1 MRAFEGFMEEGHPDV
16 AGKVVVVAIK
26 ATSKEVSKAA
36 LVWALTHV
44 VQPGDH
50 IKLLVVIPSHQSS
63 MWVRGF
69 SRLTSDCAIGHLR
82 THSGTFSDRKDDIV
96 HSCSQMVHQLH
107 GAYDSLKIK
116 VRIKVLSGLVRGMV
130 ATEAKKAQSNWVIL
144 DKNLKDERKN
154 CLEELQ
160 CNVVLM
166 KKYHPKVLRL
176 NLMESPKMNTREA
189 WISSHELDVSQKC
202 LKSYFDE
209 PIMFTAP
216 DVTPDSTP
224 DVESP
229 FTVTDIGT
237 SSISSSDVGS
247 SSLFSGICGSL
258 RNDSRTAVDRGRN
271 MSGSEYDSE
280 SEKQTPSVSY
290 FQRCM
295 VDIMSSRRKFQQHAM
310 EESQNAHHRPP
321 APTRQG
327 LVKKMST
334 LSVEPSHDVAHRST
348 DISSSRNIRNTVSL
362 SRKAPLGP
370 PPLCSMCQHKA
381 PAFGNPPRWFTYAEL
396 EVATSGF
403 AQTNFLAEGGF
414 GSVHRGILSD
424 GQVVAVKQYKLAST
438 QGDREFCSEVEVLS
452 CAQHRNVVMLIG
464 FCVEGGRRLL
474 VYEYICNGS
483 LDSHLYGRNRE
494 PLQWSARQKIAV
506 GAARGLRYLHEECRV
521 GCIVH
526 RDIRPNNILLTHDFE
541 PLVGDFGLARWQPDG
556 DLAVETRILG
566 RFGYLAPEY
575 AQSGQITE
583 KADTYSFGVVL
594 LELVT
599 GRKAIDLNRPKGQ
612 QCLTEWARNLL
623 RKNAI
628 SELVDPCLRNCY
640 SDEEV
645 HRMLQ
650 CASLCIKRD
659 PYVRPRMS
667 QVLRVLE
674 GDIVL

>member
-1 MRAFEGFMEEGHPDV
+1 MEKSHLDV

-26 ATSKEVSKAA
+26 ATSKEVSKTA

-44 VQPGDH
+44 AQPGDH
-50 IKLLVVIPSHQSS
+50 IKLLVVIPSHHSS
-63 MWVRGF
+63 KWLRGF
-69 SRLTSDCAIGHLR
+69 SRFTSDCAIGHLR
-82 THSGTFSDRKDDIV
+82 TPSETLSDQKDDIV

-107 GAYDSLKIK
+107 GAYEPLKIK
-116 VRIKVLSGLVRGMV
+116 VRIKALSGLARGIV
-130 ATEAKKAQSNWVIL
+130 ATEAKKVQSNWVIL
-144 DKNLKDERKN
+144 DKHLKDERKN

-166 KKYHPKVLRL
+166 KKSQPKVLRL
-176 NLMESPKMNTREA
+176 NLMESPKINTTREA

-209 PIMFTAP
+209 SAAFRGP
-216 DVTPDSTP
+216 DMTPVSTP

-229 FTVTDIGT
+229 LTVTDVGT

-247 SSLFSGICGSL
+247 SSLFSGFCGSL
-258 RNDSRTAVDRGRN
+258 RNESRTAAEGGRN
-271 MSGSEYDSE
+271 LSGSECDSE
-280 SEKQTPSVSY
+280 NEKQTPSVSY

-295 VDIMSSRRKFQQHAM
+295 VDIVSSRRKIQQHVM
-310 EESQNAHHRPP
+310 EESQNVHHRPP
-321 APTRQG
+321 ASTRQG

-334 LSVEPSHDVAHRST
+334 LSQDPNTDAVSRST
-348 DISSSRNIRNTVSL
+348 NVSSSRNIRNTVSL

-381 PAFGNPPRWFTYAEL
+381 PAFGNPPRWFTYGEL

-403 AQTNFLAEGGF
+403 AQTNFLAEGGY
-414 GSVHRGILSD
+414 GSVHRGILPD

-438 QGDREFCSEVEVLS
+438 QGDQEFCSEVEVLS

-483 LDSHLYGRNRE
+483 LDSHLYGRNRD
-494 PLQWSARQKIAV
+494 PLKWSARQKIAV

-612 QCLTEWARNLL
+612 QCLTEWARKLL

-628 SELVDPCLRNCY
+628 SELVDPCLMNCY

-645 HRMLQ
+645 HRMLR
-650 CASLCIKRD
+650 CASLCIKHD
-659 PYVRPRMS
+659 PYIRPRMS

>member
-1 MRAFEGFMEEGHPDV
+1 MEKSHLDV

-26 ATSKEVSKAA
+26 ATSKEVSKTA

-44 VQPGDH
+44 AQPGDH
-50 IKLLVVIPSHQSS
+50 IKLLVVIPSHHSS
-63 MWVRGF
+63 KWLRGF
-69 SRLTSDCAIGHLR
+69 SRFTSDCAIGHLR
-82 THSGTFSDRKDDIV
+82 TPSETLSDQKDDIV

-107 GAYDSLKIK
+107 GAYEPLKIK
-116 VRIKVLSGLVRGMV
+116 VRIKALSGLARGIV
-130 ATEAKKAQSNWVIL
+130 ATEAKKVQSNWVIL
-144 DKNLKDERKN
+144 DKHLKDERKN

-166 KKYHPKVLRL
+166 KKSQPKVLRL
-176 NLMESPKMNTREA
+176 NLMESPKINTTREA

-209 PIMFTAP
+209 SAAFRGP
-216 DVTPDSTP
+216 DMTPVSTP

-229 FTVTDIGT
+229 LTVTDVGT

-247 SSLFSGICGSL
+247 SSLFSGFCGSL
-258 RNDSRTAVDRGRN
+258 RNESRTAAEGGRN
-271 MSGSEYDSE
+271 LSGSECDSE
-280 SEKQTPSVSY
+280 NEKQTPSVSY

-295 VDIMSSRRKFQQHAM
+295 VDIVSSRRKIQQHVM
-310 EESQNAHHRPP
+310 EESQNVHHRPP
-321 APTRQG
+321 ASTRQG

-334 LSVEPSHDVAHRST
+334 LSQDPNTDAVSRST
-348 DISSSRNIRNTVSL
+348 NVSSSRNIRNTVSL

-381 PAFGNPPRWFTYAEL
+381 PAFGNPPRWFTYGEL

-403 AQTNFLAEGGF
+403 AQTNFLAEGGY
-414 GSVHRGILSD
+414 GSVHRGILPD

-438 QGDREFCSEVEVLS
+438 QGDQEFCSEVE
-452 CAQHRNVVMLIG
+452 
-464 FCVEGGRRLL
+464 
-474 VYEYICNGS
+474 
-483 LDSHLYGRNRE
+483 
-494 PLQWSARQKIAV
+494 
-506 GAARGLRYLHEECRV
+506 
-521 GCIVH
+521 
-526 RDIRPNNILLTHDFE
+526 
-541 PLVGDFGLARWQPDG
+541 VGDFGLARWQPDG

-612 QCLTEWARNLL
+612 QCLTEWARKLL

-628 SELVDPCLRNCY
+628 SELVDPCLMNCY

-645 HRMLQ
+645 HRMLR
-650 CASLCIKRD
+650 CASLCIKHD
-659 PYVRPRMS
+659 PYIRPRMS

>member
-1 MRAFEGFMEEGHPDV
+1 MN
-16 AGKVVVVAIK
+16 
-26 ATSKEVSKAA
+26 
-36 LVWALTHV
+36 L
-44 VQPGDH
+44 
-50 IKLLVVIPSHQSS
+50 
-63 MWVRGF
+63 
-69 SRLTSDCAIGHLR
+69 
-82 THSGTFSDRKDDIV
+82 
-96 HSCSQMVHQLH
+96 
-107 GAYDSLKIK
+107 DSLFCNFKAFLSLFFCLPFPHSWFFTIM
-116 VRIKVLSGLVRGMV
+116 VR
-130 ATEAKKAQSNWVIL
+130 
-144 DKNLKDERKN
+144 NLKDERKN

-166 KKYHPKVLRL
+166 KKSQPKVLRL
-176 NLMESPKMNTREA
+176 NLMESPKMNAREA

-209 PIMFTAP
+209 SIMFRAP

-258 RNDSRTAVDRGRN
+258 RNDSRTAVDGGRN

-334 LSVEPSHDVAHRST
+334 LSVEPSHDVAHQST

-483 LDSHLYGRNRE
+483 LDSHLYGN
-494 PLQWSARQKIAV
+494 
-506 GAARGLRYLHEECRV
+506 
-521 GCIVH
+521 
-526 RDIRPNNILLTHDFE
+526 
-541 PLVGDFGLARWQPDG
+541 
-556 DLAVETRILG
+556 
-566 RFGYLAPEY
+566 
-575 AQSGQITE
+575 
-583 KADTYSFGVVL
+583 VL
-594 LELVT
+594 SQTIFLSCC
-599 GRKAIDLNRPKGQ
+599 N
-612 QCLTEWARNLL
+612 WN
-623 RKNAI
+623 
-628 SELVDPCLRNCY
+628 
-640 SDEEV
+640 
-645 HRMLQ
+645 
-650 CASLCIKRD
+650 SL
-659 PYVRPRMS
+659 
-667 QVLRVLE
+667 
-674 GDIVL
+674 